1 MASENYTLENVR
13 YMFIIDDDPVQVEMI
28 KDYLGER
35 YIFELKVYENG
46 ETAMKDVESLKP
58 EIVILDYHLNSANP
72 TAKNGVEVL
81 KEIKIIN
88 PATKVIMFSAQDNID
103 IALES
108 MRNGAYDYIIKGETA
123 FNKMEN
129 TVNRL
134 GEMHKLESMNIAQ
147 KRTITFLAIMLGIF
161 IVLGVLYLYYGAP
174 MFEKG
179 KDAPIEKMENRQN
192 SQ

>member
-1 MASENYTLENVR
+1 MSNENYMLENVR
-13 YMFIIDDDPVQVEMI
+13 YMFIVDDDPVQVEMI

-35 YIFELKVYENG
+35 YIFELKVYEDG
-46 ETAMKDVESLKP
+46 EKAMNDIQTLKP

-72 TAKNGVEVL
+72 GAKNGVEVL
-81 KEIKIIN
+81 KEIKRIN

-134 GEMHKLESMNIAQ
+134 GEMHKLESMNVAQ
-147 KRTITFLAIMLGIF
+147 KRTITFLAIVLGLF
-161 IVLGVLYLYYGAP
+161 VLLGVLYFIYGMPA
-174 MFEKG
+174 FEKG
-179 KDAPIEKMENRQN
+179 KDAPIEQMQSK
-192 SQ
+192 

>member
-1 MASENYTLENVR
+1 MAGENYMLENAR

-35 YIFELKVYENG
+35 YIFELKVYEDG
-46 ETAMKDVESLKP
+46 EKAMKDVETLKP
-58 EIVILDYHLNSANP
+58 EIVVLDYHLNSNNP
-72 TAKNGVEVL
+72 QAKNGIEVL
-81 KEIKIIN
+81 KEIKRIH
-88 PATKVIMFSAQDNID
+88 PASKVIMFSAQDNID

-134 GEMHKLESMNIAQ
+134 GEMHKLESINIAQ
-147 KRTITFLAIMLGIF
+147 KRTITFLGIMLGLF
-161 IVLGVLYLYYGAP
+161 VLLGILYMFFGAP
-174 MFEKG
+174 FFEKG
-179 KDAPIEKMENRQN
+179 KEAPIKRMEQQ
-192 SQ
+192 SEQ